1 MSGIAAVLYRDGRH
15 ATAGGAQRM
24 VDRMSH
30 RGPDGRRA
38 WAEGPVALGHA
49 MLHTTHE
56 SLGETLPLVAG
67 PYALTADA
75 RIDNRDVLLPQLRT
89 TLRALGLDREVVPD
103 SAVVLAAYARWGVA
117 GVERLVGDFA
127 FALWDARER
136 RLVCARDAFGIRPLY
151 VADVPGRLLA
161 VASEP
166 KALFELDG
174 VDVRLDEARI
184 AESLSGRLYDPVGTA
199 FAGVTRLP
207 GGHVLTATE
216 ERVEQRRYW
225 TLEPASP
232 PPTGRYAEQFAE
244 LFDEAVR
251 CRLRSAFPIS
261 TELSGGLDSSAVT
274 VVAARLLRGT
284 GTPLH
289 TVSLAYGDPASDER
303 PFGQAVLDQL
313 GAAAIPHYVY
323 PEREKIVELYTEIY
337 QTLDDPRVRGNGY
350 GNYLNAREASRHGA
364 RVLLTGQDGDT
375 AVGHGWERLSEMA
388 LAGDWETL
396 RAEADHVFA
405 RCKAD
410 QDRSRSQFEFQRP
423 SQLASA
429 YVAPVLQFWAEE
441 KALARFARASRML
454 HAHFGASALGPARHY
469 WRQLV
474 TPGAVRR
481 ARARQLAE
489 ATAAS
494 RVPPTVDADFARR
507 TNLRGRLAE
516 QVLGQEE
523 RMRGRLTSRDAQMD
537 VLQSFAIEGT
547 FNKLDLYGAAV
558 GVEERHPFM
567 DVRLVEFCLALP
579 SSEKLRDGWT
589 RAVLRDAVW
598 DDLPDTVRTRM
609 NKMDHGSQQDDFVF
623 ESEPHR
629 VEALLEDMGPA
640 AAYTNPE
647 AVRQLWQDG
656 RRDASGLGEFEGTWL
671 VAALTLALWFQVSPL
686 APRVATPTVLHPD

>member
-1 MSGIAAVLYRDGRH
+1 MSGVAGVLYC
-15 ATAGGAQRM
+15 GGKSAAPADAQRM
-24 VDRMSH
+24 VDRMGH

-38 WAEGPVALGHA
+38 WASGPVALGHA
-49 MLHTTHE
+49 MLHTTRE
-56 SLGETLPLVAG
+56 SLTETLPLVTG
-67 PYALTADA
+67 PFTLTADA
-75 RIDNRDVLLPQLRT
+75 RIDNRDVLLPQLRP
-89 TLRALGLDREVVPD
+89 TLQALGLDREVVPD
-103 SAVVLAAYARWGVA
+103 SAVVIAAYARWGTA

-127 FALWDARER
+127 FALWDDRQQ
-136 RLVCARDAFGIRPLY
+136 RLVCARDPFGIRPLY
-151 VADVPGRLLA
+151 LAHVPGRFFA

-174 VDVRLDEARI
+174 LDVRLDEDRI

-225 TLEPASP
+225 TLEPAEP
-232 PPTGRYAEQFAE
+232 PPSGRYTEQFAE

-289 TVSLAYGDPASDER
+289 TISLAYSDPASDER

-323 PEREKIVELYTEIY
+323 PEREKIVDLYTEIY

-350 GNYLNAREASRHGA
+350 GNYLSAREASRHGA
-364 RVLLTGQDGDT
+364 RILLTGQDGDT

-388 LAGDWETL
+388 LAGDWATL

-410 QDRSRSQFEFQRP
+410 QDRSRSQFGFQQP

-429 YVAPVLQFWAEE
+429 YITPVLQFWAEE
-441 KALARFARASRML
+441 KAFVRFAQASRML
-454 HAHFGASALGPARHY
+454 REHFGASALGPARRY
-469 WRQLV
+469 WKQLFL
-474 TPGAVRR
+474 PGAVRR

-489 ATAAS
+489 ATAAGH
-494 RVPPTVDADFARR
+494 VPPTVDADFARR
-507 TNLRGRLAE
+507 TNLHGKLAE
-516 QVLGQEE
+516 QILDKES
-523 RMRGRLTSRDAQMD
+523 RMRGRLTALDAQMD
-537 VLQSFAIEGT
+537 VLQSFAIEAN
-547 FNKLDLYGAAV
+547 FNKFDLYGAAV
-558 GVEERHPFM
+558 GVEMRHPFM
-567 DVRLVEFCLALP
+567 DVRLVRFCLALP
-579 SSEKLRDGWT
+579 SREKLRDGWT

-598 DDLPDTVRTRM
+598 DDLPETVRTRM
-609 NKMDHGSQQDDFVF
+609 NKMDHGSQQDDFIF
-623 ESEPHR
+623 QSQPDR
-629 VEALLEDMGPA
+629 VEALLADLGPA
-640 AAYTNPE
+640 AAYAHAE
-647 AVRQLWQDG
+647 AVRRVWQAG
-656 RRDASGLGEFEGTWL
+656 RTDASRLDEFEGAWL
-671 VAALTLALWFQVSPL
+671 VAALTLALWFRESPL
-686 APRVATPTVLHPD
+686 APRVATGSAPRLD